1 MMEMDWSAL
10 ALGLAVGVAASAA
23 FFAGLGWGMRIAL
36 KSGRPAIILILSA
49 IMRIRGAARDRL
61 DRGHVP
67 RPGLAPRLRRR
78 VLHRAHDRH
87 GHRPNRRARR
97 RRPVNLS
104 PDATIIFE
112 AWGVPINATVFFTWI
127 VMALLTAVSMLITRD
142 LRADVPPDRWRTTLE
157 VIVLGIQSQIEEVA
171 RGPSRYLLYYAGTL
185 FLFVAVS
192 NLLLVVPGF
201 TPPTASLST
210 TTALA
215 LSVLIAVP
223 LFGVTSR
230 GLGGYLKTYIEP
242 SVIMLPFNIISEF
255 SRGISLAIRLY
266 GNIMSGA
273 VIAAI
278 LLTVAPFFFPV
289 VMDVLG
295 LLTGMIQA
303 YIFAILATVYI
314 SSATA
319 PPRSSRT
326 EKETS

>member
-1 MMEMDWSAL
+1 MT
-10 ALGLAVGVAASAA
+10 
-23 FFAGLGWGMRIAL
+23 
-36 KSGRPAIILILSA
+36 
-49 IMRIRGAARDRL
+49 
-61 DRGHVP
+61 
-67 RPGLAPRLRRR
+67 
-78 VLHRAHDRH
+78 
-87 GHRPNRRARR
+87 
-97 RRPVNLS
+97 LS
-104 PDATIIFE
+104 PDQTLMFHL
-112 AWGVPINATVFFTWI
+112 WGIPINATIFFTWV
-127 VMALLTAVSMLITRD
+127 VMALLVGASMLITRN
-142 LRADVPPDRWRTTLE
+142 LRADVPPGRWRTTLE
-157 VIVLGIQSQIEEVA
+157 VIVQGIQGQIHEIA
-171 RGPSRYLLYYAGTL
+171 PGPSRHLLYFAGTL

-192 NLLLVVPGF
+192 NLLLVIPGF
-201 TPPTASLST
+201 DPPTSSLST

-230 GLGGYLKTYIEP
+230 GVGGYLKTYLQP
-242 SVIMLPFNIISEF
+242 SFIMLPFNIISEF

-314 SSATA
+314 AGATA
-319 PPRSSRT
+319 QPSSSQP
-326 EKETS
+326 EKDTI

>member
-1 MMEMDWSAL
+1 M
-10 ALGLAVGVAASAA
+10 
-23 FFAGLGWGMRIAL
+23 
-36 KSGRPAIILILSA
+36 
-49 IMRIRGAARDRL
+49 
-61 DRGHVP
+61 
-67 RPGLAPRLRRR
+67 
-78 VLHRAHDRH
+78 
-87 GHRPNRRARR
+87 
-97 RRPVNLS
+97 NLS
-104 PDATIIFE
+104 PDQILMFD
-112 AWGVPINATVFFTWI
+112 AWGIPINATVFYTWV
-127 VMALLTAVSMLITRD
+127 VMALLTVFAILITRN
-142 LRADVPPDRWRTTLE
+142 LRPDVPPNRWRTILE
-157 VIVLGIQSQIEEVA
+157 VIVQGIESQIEEVTG
-171 RGPSRYLLYYAGTL
+171 RRERHLLHYAGTL

-210 TTALA
+210 TPALA

-223 LFGVTSR
+223 LFGITSR
-230 GLGGYLKTYIEP
+230 GLGGYLGTYLEP
-242 SVIMLPFNIISEF
+242 SPIMLPFNIISEV

-278 LLTVAPFFFPV
+278 LLSVAPFFFPV

-295 LLTGMIQA
+295 LLTGLIQA

-319 PPRSSRT
+319 APSNI